1 MTRGKSLHV
10 LNTDKCFPNVSD
22 RLVKSVDIELG
33 VEGLM
38 EIHLGDE
45 LGNTGGEL
53 RRERT
58 NRESMVSSK
67 QLLRGGKSQGL
78 CHRGCR

>member
-1 MTRGKSLHV
+1 MTRGKSLQV

-33 VEGLM
+33 FEGLM

-45 LGNTGGEL
+45 LGNTGREVG
-53 RRERT
+53 RERT
-58 NRESMVSSK
+58 NRESTVSSK
-67 QLLRGGKSQGL
+67 QLLGGGKSQGL
-78 CHRGCR
+78 CHRGCK

>member
-1 MTRGKSLHV
+1 MTREKNLHV
-10 LNTDKCFPNVSD
+10 LSTDKWFPRVSD
-22 RLVKSVDIELG
+22 RLVKSVDVELG
-33 VEGLM
+33 VEGPT

-53 RRERT
+53 GRERT
-58 NRESMVSSK
+58 NRERTVSSK
-67 QLLRGGKSQGL
+67 QLLWGGNSQDL